1 MRILLA
7 HENSEMEGRRR
18 RRRRMFGMNV
28 FPTAGFGLKTLFTLV
43 ILTSGAMSVSFA
55 GEGSAGNGRG
65 TAAQE
70 YPVIVPNS
78 SVSPG
83 VSILENRRPENNFPP
98 DSAGKKSPLP
108 TVSTPASVSGSISSP
123 RVLPSSPTPKYT
135 PVLPSRNPY
144 PVKASGASSS
154 KR

>member
-1 MRILLA
+1 
-7 HENSEMEGRRR
+7 
-18 RRRRMFGMNV
+18 MNV
-28 FPTAGFGLKTLFTLV
+28 FSTAGFCLKTLFTLV
-43 ILTSGAMSVSFA
+43 ILTFGAKFYSFA

-83 VSILENRRPENNFPP
+83 VSIMENRRQEKTLSPA
-98 DSAGKKSPLP
+98 SAGKSTLP
-108 TVSTPASVSGSISSP
+108 TVTTPASVSGTISSP

-135 PVLPSRNPY
+135 PVLPSGNPY

-154 KR
+154 GR